1 MNNEVEEFLRR
12 AAQRRAQVEAQL
24 RAQAEARARGQ
35 AQAPPPQRNEP
46 PKRLTPTTQSISQ
59 QQGSQRA
66 EVVPLDVELAASG
79 NRVAESVAD
88 HMRHSQDIASHVELL
103 GDRVEVADDEM
114 EAHLHQVFDHSVG
127 RLRKTTESASTPG
140 RAAIPS
146 EAAVVI
152 RDASPAHGIA
162 ELLRSPQSVRN
173 AIILAEVLNRPAD
186 RW

>member
-35 AQAPPPQRNEP
+35 GQPPPRPEP
-46 PKRLTPTTQSISQ
+46 PKRLTPNTQSISQ
-59 QQGSQRA
+59 QQAPQQA
-66 EVVPLDVELAASG
+66 EVVERTSELEAAG
-79 NRVAESVAD
+79 NRVSASVAE
-88 HMRHSQDIASHVELL
+88 HMRHSQDIAAHVELL

-114 EAHLHQVFDHSVG
+114 EAHLQQVFDHSVG

-146 EAAVVI
+146 EAAVVT
-152 RDASPAHGIA
+152 RDSSPAHGIA
-162 ELLRSPQSVRN
+162 ELLRNPQSVRN
-173 AIILAEVLNRPAD
+173 AILLAEVINRPAD

>member
-35 AQAPPPQRNEP
+35 GQAPPPRSEP

-59 QQGSQRA
+59 QQTPQRA
-66 EVVPLDVELAASG
+66 EVVEINSELAASG
-79 NRVAESVAD
+79 NRVSASVAD
-88 HMRHSQDIASHVELL
+88 HMRHSQDIAAHVELL

-114 EAHLHQVFDHSVG
+114 QAHLDQVFDHSVG
-127 RLRKTTESASTPG
+127 RLRKTTESASTAG

-162 ELLRSPQSVRN
+162 ELMRNPQSVRN
-173 AIILAEVLNRPAD
+173 AIILAEVLNRPAE

>member
-24 RAQAEARARGQ
+24 RAQAEARSRGA
-35 AQAPPPQRNEP
+35 AQPPPQRNEP
-46 PKRLTPTTQSISQ
+46 PKRLTPATQSVSQ
-59 QQGSQRA
+59 QQGAVQA
-66 EVVPLDVELAASG
+66 EIVELAGSG
-79 NRVAESVAD
+79 DRVAASVAE
-88 HMRHSQDIASHVELL
+88 HMRHSQDIAAHVELL

-114 EAHLHQVFDHSVG
+114 DAHLHQVFDHSVG
-127 RLRKTTESASTPG
+127 RLRKTTEGTPSAEKSAS
-140 RAAIPS
+140 PS

-162 ELLRSPQSVRN
+162 ELLRSLQSVRN
-173 AIILAEVLNRPAD
+173 AFILSEVLNRPAD

>member
-35 AQAPPPQRNEP
+35 TQPAPPQRNEP

-59 QQGSQRA
+59 QQGTQRA
-66 EVVPLDVELAASG
+66 DLVPVESEELAASG
-79 NRVAESVAD
+79 NRVAASVAD
-88 HMRHSQDIASHVELL
+88 HMRHSQDIAAHVEQL

-114 EAHLHQVFDHSVG
+114 QAHLHQVFDHSVG
-127 RLRKTTESASTPG
+127 RLRKTTESTPAGQSAS
-140 RAAIPS
+140 PS
-146 EAAVVI
+146 EAATVI

-162 ELLRSPQSVRN
+162 SLLRSPQSVRN
-173 AIILAEVLNRPAD
+173 AIILAEVLNRPTD

>member
-35 AQAPPPQRNEP
+35 GQAPPPQREP
-46 PKRLTPTTQSISQ
+46 PKRLTPATQSISQ
-59 QQGSQRA
+59 QQGTQRPDL
-66 EVVPLDVELAASG
+66 VPADELAASG
-79 NRVAESVAD
+79 NRVSASVAD
-88 HMRHSQDIASHVELL
+88 HMRHTQDIAAHVELL

-114 EAHLHQVFDHSVG
+114 QAHLHQVFDHSVG
-127 RLRKTTESASTPG
+127 RLRKTTESAATAG
-140 RAAIPS
+140 HAAIPS
-146 EAAVVI
+146 EAATVV
-152 RDASPAHGIA
+152 RDVSPAHGIA

-173 AIILAEVLNRPAD
+173 AIVLAEVLNRPTD

>member
-35 AQAPPPQRNEP
+35 GQPPPRPEP
-46 PKRLTPTTQSISQ
+46 PKRLTPNTQSMSQ
-59 QQGSQRA
+59 QQAPQRA
-66 EVVPLDVELAASG
+66 EVVEVNSELAASG
-79 NRVAESVAD
+79 NRVAASVAE
-88 HMRHSQDIASHVELL
+88 HMRHSQDIAARVELL

-114 EAHLHQVFDHSVG
+114 EAHLQQVFDHSVG
-127 RLRKTTESASTPG
+127 RLRKTTESASAPG
-140 RAAIPS
+140 RAATPS

-162 ELLRSPQSVRN
+162 ELLRNPQSVRN
-173 AIILAEVLNRPAD
+173 AILLAEVINRPAD